1 MGTLRQWTGA
11 RPKKRTETAAKS
23 RCRASGR
30 VTEYPVAIVSP
41 PFIPGLEADLW
52 FQGETLDR

>member
-1 MGTLRQWTGA
+1 
-11 RPKKRTETAAKS
+11 
-23 RCRASGR
+23 
-30 VTEYPVAIVSP
+30 VAIVSP